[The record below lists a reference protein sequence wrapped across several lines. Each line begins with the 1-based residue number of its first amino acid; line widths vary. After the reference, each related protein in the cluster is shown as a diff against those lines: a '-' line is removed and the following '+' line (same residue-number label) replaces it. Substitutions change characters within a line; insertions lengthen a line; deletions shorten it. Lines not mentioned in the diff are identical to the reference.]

1 MNTGIA
7 LPRVMVRDKRVK
19 ACSPEGKE
27 ELKLKESAPMALR
40 VKRARLIGESL

>member
-1 MNTGIA
+1 MGG
-7 LPRVMVRDKRVK
+7 DKRVK

-27 ELKLKESAPMALR
+27 ELKLNESAPVALR